1 MYIPKRIEVEISS
14 YCNAKCLAC
23 NRINFDD
30 GDGTR
35 ETGYDLTVWKNPNIV
50 YNLNLSTSFLED
62 KIFSTTWFKE
72 ARAFITIGNNGDP
85 MANPEIADIFEKA
98 RYHNPTVGFAVHT
111 NGSIGAKETF
121 KHLAK
126 LFNSRKNTFWF
137 AIDGLED
144 TNHYYRVGV
153 DWDKVI
159 ENAQTFINAG
169 GKAGWRFVPF
179 KHNIHQIEEA
189 KKLSEQLGFNEFE
202 VVNNILGDLY
212 YADEVL
218 KSFHAKNTEIL
229 DGYDNIPKSITKDES
244 PWVTRNCNVHPQ
256 CTDNNMIFISS
267 TKKLYPCCWFDAEWN
282 QSVKNW
288 WNTEESWNDLSIYTV
303 ESIMQNNKQKELINS
318 FNKEKIIKTC
328 QNFCGLDKK

>member
-1 MYIPKRIEVEISS
+1 MSYIPTRIEVEISS

-23 NRINFDD
+23 NRIHFNDD
-30 GDGTR
+30 GSL
-35 ETGYDLTVWKNPNIV
+35 ETGYDLTVWKNPNTV

-72 ARAFITIGNNGDP
+72 AKAFITIGNNGDP

-98 RYHNPTVGFAVHT
+98 RYYNPTVGFAVHT

-153 DWDKVI
+153 DWDKAM
-159 ENAQTFINAG
+159 ENSQAFINAG
-169 GKAGWRFVPF
+169 GYAGWKFVPF
-179 KHNIHQIEEA
+179 KHNIHQIAKA
-189 KKLSEQLGFNEFE
+189 KKLSKQLGFNEFE
-202 VVNNILGDLY
+202 LRNNILGDLD
-212 YADEVL
+212 YADEAL
-218 KSFHAKNTEIL
+218 ASFHAKGTQVL
-229 DGYDNIPKSITKDES
+229 DSYDNIPSSITKNES
-244 PWVTRNCNVHPQ
+244 PWVTRNCNIKPQ
-256 CTDNNMIFISS
+256 CSDNNMIYISS
-267 TKKLYPCCWFDAEWN
+267 TKKLYPCCWFEAEWN

-288 WNTEESWNDLSIYTV
+288 WEDTNWNDLSIYDV
-303 ESIMQNNKQKELINS
+303 ESIMQNNKLKELINS
-318 FNKEKIIKTC
+318 FNKEKVIKTC
-328 QNFCGLDKK
+328 QKLCGLDKK